1 MMTRLIDRAVA
12 EGIRRFTA
20 SIAADN
26 VAVLRLLRDI
36 SVDYV
41 LVGFE
46 DGIVEYEISLPSPRD
61 DAA

>member
-1 MMTRLIDRAVA
+1 
-12 EGIRRFTA
+12 
-20 SIAADN
+20 
-26 VAVLRLLRDI
+26 VLRLLRDI

-46 DGIVEYEISLPSPRD
+46 DGIVEYEIALPSPRD

>member
-1 MMTRLIDRAVA
+1 
-12 EGIRRFTA
+12 IRRFTA

-26 VAVLRLLRDI
+26 IAVLRLLRNI

-41 LVGFE
+41 LVGYD
-46 DGIVEYEISLPSPRD
+46 DGIVEYEIMLPSPRD